1 MNPLNKPAFWLL
13 SLAQYHHASTEN
25 NQAMCNLVPRLHA
38 PAFLTRCEKSWGV
51 EPGNEANAGYERF
64 RLFKCSYNTL
74 ISLNTG
80 VNNTC
85 RQDASCGLSYTKEDL
100 ACSIKCKTFE
110 EEILHG

>member
-64 RLFKCSYNTL
+64 DCSNVHTNKFEHGSQQYMQ
-74 ISLNTG
+74 TG
-80 VNNTC
+80 
-85 RQDASCGLSYTKEDL
+85 
-100 ACSIKCKTFE
+100 CK
-110 EEILHG
+110 LWP